1 TKVKENDDLISV
13 MRFEKDQLITVIT
26 NKGMSLTYNTSELS
40 DTGLRAAGVKSINLK
55 AEDFVV
61 MTEGVSENDTIL
73 MATQRGS
80 LKRISFKILQVAKR
94 AQRGI
99 TLLKELK
106 KNPHRIVAAHVV
118 TGEHSQ
124 YTLYSKSNEEHGLIN
139 DIHKSEQYT
148 NGSFIVDTDYFGE

>member
-1 TKVKENDDLISV
+1 
-13 MRFEKDQLITVIT
+13 
-26 NKGMSLTYNTSELS
+26 
-40 DTGLRAAGVKSINLK
+40 
-55 AEDFVV
+55 

-80 LKRISFKILQVAKR
+80 LKRISFNKVIPRCALLATCKILKLIRFNEPRCVAINIVSFSETPSVITKRISFKILQVAKR

-118 TGEHSQ
+118 TSRVVWP
-124 YTLYSKSNEEHGLIN
+124 SI
-139 DIHKSEQYT
+139 
-148 NGSFIVDTDYFGE
+148 